1 VRGQGEQ
8 AGEEGWQ
15 QERGRG
21 FVVGAGRGR
30 RLAVAVESGWVYWYH
45 CRRFPHPGSG
55 RVASHWD
62 HRLGQRR
69 GGERGVERNSWEG
82 EVERQRRWEVEAEE
96 PRRHGG
102 RAWKEAGRAGRT
114 RAEGVHGLL
123 HRLRRTVWFVG
134 YEINGVKRGRRIK
147 VE

>member
-1 VRGQGEQ
+1 VRRDGSRS
-8 AGEEGWQ
+8 AGGTSSSAPGVGGGWLW
-15 QERGRG
+15 RWKVGG
-21 FVVGAGRGR
+21 CTGITVVAS
-30 RLAVAVESGWVYWYH
+30 LIQV
-45 CRRFPHPGSG
+45 

-134 YEINGVKRGRRIK
+134 YEINGVKRGQRIK

>member
-1 VRGQGEQ
+1 
-8 AGEEGWQ
+8 
-15 QERGRG
+15 
-21 FVVGAGRGR
+21 
-30 RLAVAVESGWVYWYH
+30 VAVESGWVYWYH

-55 RVASHWD
+55 RVA
-62 HRLGQRR
+62 LGPSAGAEERR
-69 GGERGVERNSWEG
+69 GERCGTELMGGRG
-82 EVERQRRWEVEAEE
+82 GAAAT
-96 PRRHGG
+96 RHGG
-102 RAWKEAGRAGRT
+102 RAWEEAGRAGRT